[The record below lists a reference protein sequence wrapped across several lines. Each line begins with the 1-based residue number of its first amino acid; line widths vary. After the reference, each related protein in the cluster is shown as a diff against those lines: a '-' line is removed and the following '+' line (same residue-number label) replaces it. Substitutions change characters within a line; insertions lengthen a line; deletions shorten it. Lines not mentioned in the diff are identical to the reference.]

1 MCEFKLFTKDTHQYL
16 GSYDSYEEA
25 KREAIELKRDFG
37 GTYEIEAVE
46 HCYVDATD
54 YEEDVP
60 SYLWG
65 Y

>member
-1 MCEFKLFTKDTHQYL
+1 MCEFKLFTKDTQQYL

-25 KREAIELKRDFG
+25 KRAAIELKRDFG
-37 GTYEIEAVE
+37 GTYEIDAVE
-46 HCYVDATD
+46 HCYADTPD
-54 YEEDVP
+54 YEDVP